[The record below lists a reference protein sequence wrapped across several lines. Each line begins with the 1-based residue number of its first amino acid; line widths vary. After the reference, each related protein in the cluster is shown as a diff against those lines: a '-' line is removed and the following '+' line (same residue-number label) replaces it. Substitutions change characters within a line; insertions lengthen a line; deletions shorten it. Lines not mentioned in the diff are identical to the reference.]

1 MRNARLQSQDL
12 GRTGQFIKT
21 LLSKEDVKDTDKPE
35 VPEPPRS
42 LPNGAS
48 VLPFRTDPKA
58 RFSDPPAPP
67 PQQPLPEK
75 PDVPSLKRATTERPK
90 SHPTNGSPVRSDNM
104 HQIIQLT
111 ELLNNAKR
119 DLDTQGQKMKDLE
132 QRLVQEKEARELA
145 EELARRLEDTVVAKE
160 AQEAAEATNSETLEE
175 AFEPPRETSA
185 ETAEPMEAEDVEMVD
200 ADADKA
206 PAEDDNKETIES
218 VAAQFQAKMDA
229 MVTEMQG
236 MRQQMEAWRERCEK
250 AEAERD
256 ADRQTLAEMVL
267 KIRQDE
273 EAREAA
279 AAAREK
285 SRSRSRRRGRGDT
298 QTAQDNA
305 IVQDPVAKDEAADE
319 TAPAAPAPAQDVAAA
334 QEDPSDRPT
343 LSRANTVTP
352 LTAGAGALALQDK
365 NLVAGLPYASMLGV
379 VLLGV
384 GLMTYLNGMSAAP
397 RPAQ

>member
-35 VPEPPRS
+35 APEPPRQ
-42 LPNGAS
+42 LPNGSA
-48 VLPFRTDPKA
+48 LPFRTDPKA

-75 PDVPSLKRATTERPK
+75 PDVPSLKRGTTERPK
-90 SHPTNGSPVRSDNM
+90 SHPNNGSPVRSDNM

-132 QRLVQEKEARELA
+132 LRLVQEKEARELA
-145 EELARRLEDTVVAKE
+145 EELARRLEDSAVAKE
-160 AQEAAEATNSETLEE
+160 AQDAVEASNSETLEK
-175 AFEPPRETSA
+175 AFEPPLEA
-185 ETAEPMEAEDVEMVD
+185 AEPTVAEDVVMTD
-200 ADADKA
+200 ADADDKA
-206 PAEDDNKETIES
+206 PTDDTETIDT

-229 MVTEMQG
+229 MVAEMQG

-256 ADRQTLAEMVL
+256 ADRASLAQMVL
-267 KIRQDE
+267 KIRQVE
-273 EAREAA
+273 EARE

-285 SRSRSRRRGRGDT
+285 SRSRSRRRGRSRS
-298 QTAQDNA
+298 
-305 IVQDPVAKDEAADE
+305 EAARE
-319 TAPAAPAPAQDVAAA
+319 QAIMQNAAAEDAVEDTPTPAPAQEETATR
-334 QEDPSDRPT
+334 EDPSDKPT
-343 LSRANTVTP
+343 LSRANTITP
-352 LTAGAGALALQDK
+352 MTAGTGALAMQDK

-384 GLMTYLNGMSAAP
+384 GLMTYINGLSAAP
-397 RPAQ
+397 RAAQ